1 MRLCGDGGL
10 GLGAQGE
17 DLVSLG
23 WEESRLISE
32 AGGLW
37 RLLLL
42 LGELGRAGAAGGTDI
57 STEGWAVGGG
67 LICLTPSALSV
78 PT

>member
-1 MRLCGDGGL
+1 METGGL

-17 DLVSLG
+17 DQVSLG
-23 WEESRLISE
+23 WEESPLISE

-42 LGELGRAGAAGGTDI
+42 LG
-57 STEGWAVGGG
+57 GWAGQEQQEARAFLLKAGQ
-67 LICLTPSALSV
+67 
-78 PT
+78 